1 MRSDRMVDA
10 KTKVTLVGTV
20 LAKQG
25 TEFIYEGETAECE
38 TCKVKKACNNLII
51 GRKYRIVSVR
61 STHHECV
68 IHLNGATAVEVMEAP
83 ITVLINADMAIV
95 NSKIKIDLSCNKS
108 DCRSYSL
115 CRPDGVMDGEK
126 YVVTD
131 VLGNT
136 SDICAKGRALKLVDI
151 RPA

>member
-1 MRSDRMVDA
+1 MTES

-25 TEFIYEGETAECE
+25 VEFIYEGETPECD
-38 TCKVKKACNNLII
+38 TCKVKKACNNLQK

-61 STHHECV
+61 TTHHECLV
-68 IHLNGATAVEVMEAP
+68 HLNGATAVEVMEAP
-83 ITVLINADMAIV
+83 ITILINPDMAIV
-95 NSKIKIDLSCNKS
+95 NSRIKPEISCNKS
-108 DCRSYSL
+108 ECRSFDL
-115 CRPDGVMDGEK
+115 CRPEGVVNGEK

-131 VLGNT
+131 VLGNAP
-136 SDICAKGRALKLVDI
+136 DICEKGRSLKLVEI